1 MKTIS
6 LSGIWPRKDFAHPT
20 NKKLTIAGLVLCLTL
35 GFLLCGRLLQ
45 HIDFM
50 AAILDIGILSVL
62 LFGILALVVAI
73 FCSLW
78 LQEILWKAFKT
89 YRNND
94 RRRVDAYLRYTHWG
108 KAHACCAA
116 FVSCCYAQAGKSIP
130 RNAQRLARFPKARQ
144 YKFAF
149 TDEYVP
155 APTDVFGIYHVAAK
169 QINHVGLV
177 RSVTG
182 SYILTI
188 GGHVDNRLQAKRR
201 LKSGIAVYANWI
213 DRL

>member
-6 LSGIWPRKDFAHPT
+6 LSGIWPRKDVAHPT

-45 HIDFM
+45 HIDFT

-62 LFGILALVVAI
+62 FFGIPALVVAI

-94 RRRVDAYLRYTHWG
+94 RRPICAIPTGARHMPAVPPLYPAVMHRLENPYREMPSVWHAFQKQDNISLLLRM
-108 KAHACCAA
+108 
-116 FVSCCYAQAGKSIP
+116 
-130 RNAQRLARFPKARQ
+130 NMFPHRPM
-144 YKFAF
+144 FS
-149 TDEYVP
+149 
-155 APTDVFGIYHVAAK
+155 VFIM
-169 QINHVGLV
+169 
-177 RSVTG
+177 
-182 SYILTI
+182 
-188 GGHVDNRLQAKRR
+188 
-201 LKSGIAVYANWI
+201 
-213 DRL
+213 